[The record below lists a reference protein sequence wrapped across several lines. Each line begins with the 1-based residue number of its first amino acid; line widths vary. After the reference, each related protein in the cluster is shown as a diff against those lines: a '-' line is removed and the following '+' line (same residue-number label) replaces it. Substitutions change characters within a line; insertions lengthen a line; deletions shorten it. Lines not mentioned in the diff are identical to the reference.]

1 MGFLRAGSPR
11 AAHAVAAQGA
21 PICGERRR
29 FCRKRVFF
37 RTAECRTGEERRGVL
52 PGHVPGLA
60 KAIRPP
66 LPGSYEELFSTL
78 EKKRFFIDLRA
89 ENDAIAA
96 LRVERLQRAIGVIYR
111 PETERMSHY
120 FRASLP
126 LQFDLMI
133 HLEETH
139 ALRPLPAQ
147 AHRRPGEMDETY
159 PSGL

>member
-1 MGFLRAGSPR
+1 MS
-11 AAHAVAAQGA
+11 
-21 PICGERRR
+21 
-29 FCRKRVFF
+29 
-37 RTAECRTGEERRGVL
+37 RRGETNIGQLVTEHYGDRVL
-52 PGHVPGLA
+52 KVGFSTSRGSVTAASDWDGVVET

-89 ENDAIAA
+89 ENDGIAA